1 MARDV
6 QLRSLLRL
14 SGLITSATNR
24 ANVASISLEGHR
36 DVVDSVAHEPQSGEP
51 TPATAPRPGAFGL
64 APPAIEDVEIAER
77 VELRRDRLLAGLTL
91 MIGIGVAM
99 AAPFALQ
106 FGAAFFLPVTAAL
119 VIAIAL
125 VPILEW
131 LERHH
136 FPSPL
141 AALVCV
147 VLFLVAANVALAAIV
162 VPATQF
168 FRLLPERIDRIQ
180 SNIAPL
186 LDLYSNLQRYVNRT
200 LEHLINNSQ
209 HPAKTIAATP
219 PNSLVELTATSAPV
233 VIVQVFFAI
242 LVVFFFL
249 SGWTRLRRRT
259 ITSRASFGGAMATAR
274 VIQAVVDDTSAY
286 LGTITIINLVLG
298 LIVAFGLWLVG
309 MPYPLMWG
317 GIVAL
322 FNYIPYLGPIIAA
335 LLMGLGGLMVF
346 NDVWT
351 AMIPP
356 AIMIGCHLI
365 EANAVTPLIVG
376 HRLTINPLLILISLS
391 FWGWVW
397 GTPGALLAV
406 PLLIIIQTVI
416 GAAGKPDIAGFL
428 FEHGTLVREDRRRA
442 SEEDEPPL

>member
-1 MARDV
+1 MP
-6 QLRSLLRL
+6 
-14 SGLITSATNR
+14 R
-24 ANVASISLEGHR
+24 A
-36 DVVDSVAHEPQSGEP
+36 
-51 TPATAPRPGAFGL
+51 PAAPPGAFGL
-64 APPAIEDVEIAER
+64 PLPEAGEPAETER
-77 VELRRDRLLAGLTL
+77 VTLRRDRLLASLTL
-91 MIGIGVAM
+91 MIGLGVAM
-99 AAPFALQ
+99 GAPFALQ
-106 FGAAFFLPVTAAL
+106 AGATFFLPVTAAL

-125 VPILEW
+125 VPVLEW
-131 LERHH
+131 QERHRI
-136 FPSPL
+136 PSPL

-147 VLFLVAANVALAAIV
+147 LLFIFAANIALAAII
-162 VPATQF
+162 VPATEF

-180 SNIAPL
+180 TNIAPL
-186 LDLYSNLQRYVNRT
+186 LDLYSNLQKYVNST
-200 LEHLINNSQ
+200 IQHLVAGSA
-209 HPAKTIAATP
+209 HPAQTIAQTP
-219 PNSLVELTATSAPV
+219 PNSIVELTATSAPA
-233 VIVQVFFAI
+233 VIIQVFFGI

-249 SGWTRLRRRT
+249 SGWTRLRRKT

-274 VIQAVVDDTSAY
+274 VIQDVVDDTSAY
-286 LGTITIINLVLG
+286 LGTITMINLVLG
-298 LIVAFGLWLVG
+298 LVVAGAFWAVG

-335 LLMGLGGLMVF
+335 LLMALGGLMVF
-346 NDVWT
+346 SDIWS

-356 AIMIGCHLI
+356 AIMIGCHLL
-365 EANAVTPLIVG
+365 EANAVTPMIVG

-428 FEHGTLVREDRRRA
+428 FEHGTLVRPSPPEPGLSPEDVA
-442 SEEDEPPL
+442 